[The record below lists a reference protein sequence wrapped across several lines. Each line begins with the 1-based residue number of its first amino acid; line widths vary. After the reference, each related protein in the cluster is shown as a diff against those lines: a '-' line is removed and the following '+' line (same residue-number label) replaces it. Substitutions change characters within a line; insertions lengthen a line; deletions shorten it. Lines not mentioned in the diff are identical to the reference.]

1 MTWLLDIIIAVI
13 IGVSIF
19 LGAKNGF
26 VKTAIG
32 AAAFIIAVAVTCI
45 FTSPLAGAL
54 KSTGIGAGIENATQE
69 FISDIM
75 LEDSMDMDELIN
87 GENEDFNNFVNI
99 SGTNEEDLKDW
110 YSQQGNTAEETAKS
124 ALAKKLA
131 DPIADLITKLL
142 AVIILFFGTRILL
155 SVASYIITKI
165 CKLPVLKTCNTL
177 LGVIL
182 GVILAVIRVALFCF
196 IMNTLIK
203 NADYLGVGW
212 ISDLNPD
219 GTLLFN
225 LFRNINIFSFF
236 I

>member
-1 MTWLLDIIIAVI
+1 MTWLLDIIIALI

-32 AAAFIIAVAVTCI
+32 AAAFIIAVAVTCM

-54 KSTGIGAGIENATQE
+54 KGTGIGKGIESATEE

-75 LEDSMDMDELIN
+75 LDNSMDMGELIN
-87 GENEDFNNFVNI
+87 GESEEFNNFVNI
-99 SGTNEEDLKDW
+99 SGTDNQELKDW
-110 YSQQGNTAEETAKS
+110 YSQQENSAEETAKS

-131 DPIADLITKLL
+131 NPIADLITKLL

-165 CKLPVLKTCNTL
+165 CKLPVLNTCNTL

-182 GVILAVIRVALFCF
+182 GVILAIIRVALFCF

-225 LFRNINIFSFF
+225 MFRNINIFSFF